1 LYLAILAAESQML
14 VVAALMPMFVAALA
28 IGAL

>member
-1 LYLAILAAESQML
+1 LAILAAESQML
-14 VVAALMPMFVAALA
+14 IIASMLPIFVAALA